1 MHPCSLSVVVYSGD
15 LVAPGVKRYKVN
27 ITDQCYNI
35 TATLLNKIN
44 IETDSYKGL
53 HSVERCLNI
62 FFLPFSLANA
72 KMTARPCSVYAAA
85 TVYSAGMTRLV

>member
-1 MHPCSLSVVVYSGD
+1 MGVWPRNI
-15 LVAPGVKRYKVN
+15 LVGPLFESACGIWPLFLKFLEATLNVTV
-27 ITDQCYNI
+27 
-35 TATLLNKIN
+35 TLLNKIN